1 MFLGRRDYGF
11 GAMGAKGMKRMRW
24 LFAGAILC
32 ALCGG
37 VFAGAPGQKANPAGA
52 TSDQVAKIHDY
63 IARGWDSLTRTM
75 ESCAV
80 VADPKMPRGS
90 SVLYVPLDFSGAG
103 ATGAGL
109 EKLPERCGVRV
120 EKLPKVISGPGQ
132 IDPRSLS
139 GAGLLY
145 LPEAYVVPGGRF
157 NEMYGWDSYFIVRGL
172 LADGR
177 VKLAREMVENF
188 FFEIEHY
195 GTVLNANRVY
205 YLTRSQPPF
214 LSSMVL
220 AVWEAEKAKGLE
232 DRELLRAG
240 YEYEARDY
248 AMWTRE
254 PHLAGETGL
263 ARYYDFG
270 EGTAPES
277 VSGEPGYY
285 KQVALYFLAQPE
297 LAKRFVVRGGAAA
310 PAGKAGD
317 NAGAGEREAAF
328 NVPGCDASGGGAS
341 SNCAGVELTAEY
353 FKGDRAMRESGFD
366 VSFRFGP
373 YGADSEY
380 FAPVCLNSLLYKTET
395 DLERIAEILGKANEA
410 AEWRTRAAKRK
421 AAMEKYLWDAE
432 SGMFFDYD
440 FRNGQ
445 RSKYVFAAT
454 FYPLWAGLATREQAR
469 TVEGNVKKFEQP
481 GGLVTSTK
489 ESGAQWDF
497 PYEWAPIQLL
507 ADEGLRRYGFDED
520 ADRLSEEF
528 LSTVLENFARDGTI
542 REKYNAVTRS
552 SETKVSAGYHANVVG
567 FGWTNGAFL
576 VLEGEMGE
584 SPRGRLN
591 GLRNHRKN

>member
-1 MFLGRRDYGF
+1 V
-11 GAMGAKGMKRMRW
+11 
-24 LFAGAILC
+24 AGAILC
-32 ALCGG
+32 ALCAG
-37 VFAGAPGQKANPAGA
+37 VFVEAPGQTATPAGA
-52 TSDQVAKIHDY
+52 VHSESGERVKKIENY

-90 SVLYVPLDFSGAG
+90 SVLYLPVDFSSSGVGAKE
-103 ATGAGL
+103 L
-109 EKLPERCGVRV
+109 SELPERCGVRV

-132 IDPRSLS
+132 IDPGDLS

-177 VKLAREMVENF
+177 GKLAREMVENF
-188 FFEIEHY
+188 YFEIEHY

-220 AVWEAEKAKGLE
+220 AVWETEKQDAARSGAAGAEGE
-232 DRELLRAG
+232 RREWLKRG
-240 YEYEARDY
+240 YEYAARDY

-270 EGTAPES
+270 ERPAPES

-285 KQVALYFLAQPE
+285 KQVAEYFLARPE
-297 LAKRFVVRGGAAA
+297 LAKRFVRRGGDGAQQALSQGAAA
-310 PAGKAGD
+310 G
-317 NAGAGEREAAF
+317 AGAREAAF
-328 NVPGCDASGGGAS
+328 SVAGCETGSD
-341 SNCAGVELTAEY
+341 CAGVKLTGEY

-395 DLERIAEILGKANEA
+395 DLERMAEILGKADEA
-410 AEWRTRAAKRK
+410 AEWQARAAKRK
-421 AAMEKYLWDAE
+421 AAMERYLWDAE

-440 FRNGQ
+440 FRNGR
-445 RSKYVFAAT
+445 RSSYVFATT
-454 FYPLWAGLATREQAR
+454 FYPLWAGLVTREQAR
-469 TVEGNVKKFEQP
+469 AVDGNVKRFEQP
-481 GGLVTSTK
+481 GGLVTSLK

-497 PYEWAPIQLL
+497 PYEWAPVQLL
-507 ADEGLRRYGFDED
+507 ADEGLRKYGFDED
-520 ADRLSEEF
+520 ADRLSREF
-528 LSTVLENFARDGTI
+528 LSTVLENFERDGTI

-552 SETKVSAGYHANVVG
+552 SETQVSAGYHANVVG

-576 VLEGEMGE
+576 VLEGEMRRPRKEAAGE
-584 SPRGRLN
+584 
-591 GLRNHRKN
+591 K

>member
-11 GAMGAKGMKRMRW
+11 EAMNTRRLGW
-24 LFAGAILC
+24 TLAGAILC

-37 VFAGAPGQKANPAGA
+37 VFPGATGQTAKPAGA
-52 TSDQVAKIHDY
+52 ESRGLAQAGAGESTVASSDRVKKIHDY

-90 SVLYVPLDFSGAG
+90 SVLYVPVDFSGAG
-103 ATGAGL
+103 TTGAGL

-120 EKLPKVISGPGQ
+120 EKLPKVITGPGQ
-132 IDPRSLS
+132 IDPRGLS

-145 LPEAYVVPGGRF
+145 LPDAYVVPGGRF

-220 AVWEAEKAKGLE
+220 AVWEEEKAKGQE
-232 DRELLRAG
+232 DGELLRAG
-240 YEYEARDY
+240 YEFAARDY
-248 AMWTRE
+248 AMWTRA

-270 EGTAPES
+270 EGPAPES

-285 KQVALYFLAQPE
+285 KQVAEYFMARPE
-297 LAKRFVVRGGAAA
+297 LAKRFTEHGAVKRPAYAVEGCAA
-310 PAGKAGD
+310 GLFQGTD
-317 NAGAGEREAAF
+317 AGASAAGSIRSSDETEAK
-328 NVPGCDASGGGAS
+328 AS
-341 SNCAGVELTAEY
+341 SPDCAGVMLTAEY

-395 DLERIAEILGKANEA
+395 DLELMAGILGKADEA
-410 AEWRTRAAKRK
+410 ASGERARRKEKRRWKSICGMRGAGCFSTTTFGMGSGRSMCSRRLFIRYGREWRR
-421 AAMEKYLWDAE
+421 
-432 SGMFFDYD
+432 
-440 FRNGQ
+440 
-445 RSKYVFAAT
+445 RS
-454 FYPLWAGLATREQAR
+454 R
-469 TVEGNVKKFEQP
+469 
-481 GGLVTSTK
+481 
-489 ESGAQWDF
+489 
-497 PYEWAPIQLL
+497 
-507 ADEGLRRYGFDED
+507 
-520 ADRLSEEF
+520 
-528 LSTVLENFARDGTI
+528 
-542 REKYNAVTRS
+542 
-552 SETKVSAGYHANVVG
+552 
-567 FGWTNGAFL
+567 
-576 VLEGEMGE
+576 
-584 SPRGRLN
+584 RGRWM
-591 GLRNHRKN
+591 GM